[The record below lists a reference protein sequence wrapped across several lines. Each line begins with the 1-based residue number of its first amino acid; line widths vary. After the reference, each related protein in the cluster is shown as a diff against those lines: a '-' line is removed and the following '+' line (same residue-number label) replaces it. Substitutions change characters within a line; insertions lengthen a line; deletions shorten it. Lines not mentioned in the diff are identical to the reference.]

1 MHGVRNEKSHLLPSP
16 WYDAGGGDFRRTGA
30 DGGHA
35 PDRGQPVET
44 VEIVR
49 TVESTTTPR
58 RRVVSRTRNRV
69 TTTRTVGTERMVPA
83 PVTPAVAAIAEPTY
97 TEVVQAPPAA
107 VAPAYPR
114 LYDVVTPAPVAAP
127 VVTAPFAAAPA
138 IGTTTAMP
146 TYRYVYEPDRIL
158 VIDPYTNIAV
168 QAIPR

>member
-1 MHGVRNEKSHLLPSP
+1 MRNHTSYLALGMMLA
-16 WYDAGGGDFRRTGA
+16 AGTSVAQAQTVVTRQIA
-30 DGGHA
+30 
-35 PDRGQPVET
+35 GQPVET

-69 TTTRTVGTERMVPA
+69 TTTRTVVTERMVPA

>member
-1 MHGVRNEKSHLLPSP
+1 MRNHISFLALGMMLA
-16 WYDAGGGDFRRTGA
+16 AGTSVAQAQTVVTRQIA
-30 DGGHA
+30 
-35 PDRGQPVET
+35 GQPVET

-69 TTTRTVGTERMVPA
+69 TTTRTVVTERMVPA
-83 PVTPAVAAIAEPTY
+83 PVTPAIAEPTY

-114 LYDVVTPAPVAAP
+114 LYDVVTPAPVAAL

>member
-1 MHGVRNEKSHLLPSP
+1 MMLA
-16 WYDAGGGDFRRTGA
+16 AGTSVA
-30 DGGHA
+30 QAQTVVTHQIA
-35 PDRGQPVET
+35 GQPVET

-49 TVESTTTPR
+49 TVESATTPL

-69 TTTRTVGTERMVPA
+69 TTTRTVVTERMVPA

-127 VVTAPFAAAPA
+127 VAPFAAAPA

>member
-1 MHGVRNEKSHLLPSP
+1 
-16 WYDAGGGDFRRTGA
+16 
-30 DGGHA
+30 
-35 PDRGQPVET
+35 

-83 PVTPAVAAIAEPTY
+83 PVTPAIAEPTY

-138 IGTTTAMP
+138 IGTTMAMP
-146 TYRYVYEPDRIL
+146 TYRYAYEPDRIL
-158 VIDPYTNIAV
+158 
-168 QAIPR
+168 